1 MKRETSPVTATVV
14 IVLDGDTDAGYQLAR
29 RLLAEGRRVA
39 AVARHPG
46 DAVRVMH
53 GHPADRVM
61 AIAADTAD
69 QRQWGLVIERVM
81 DRFGR
86 IDTVVRA
93 EDTALRASA

>member
-1 MKRETSPVTATVV
+1 MPAISWRAYYWPRGAGWQPSPAIPVTRSGSCTAIQP
-14 IVLDGDTDAGYQLAR
+14 IVM
-29 RLLAEGRRVA
+29 V
-39 AVARHPG
+39 
-46 DAVRVMH
+46 
-53 GHPADRVM
+53 
-61 AIAADTAD
+61 IAADTAD